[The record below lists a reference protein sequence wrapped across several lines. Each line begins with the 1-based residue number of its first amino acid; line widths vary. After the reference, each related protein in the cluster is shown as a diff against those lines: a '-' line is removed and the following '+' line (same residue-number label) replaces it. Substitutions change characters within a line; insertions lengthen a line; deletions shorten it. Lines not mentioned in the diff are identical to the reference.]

1 MNENAQYPS
10 GVLPSQQMQ
19 NNWNYMRS
27 QQPWNQPMAAPQPM
41 PEPPQIIV
49 VSVSSTEEAERFPV
63 APGRTVF
70 LIDYTNR
77 QFWLKRK
84 DEMGL
89 MSTFI
94 HHTFV
99 ADGDTP
105 QPGETADLV
114 TRTEFEALKKTVDDL
129 LK

>member
-1 MNENAQYPS
+1 MNENTQYPS
-10 GVLPSQQMQ
+10 GVLPSQQVQ
-19 NNWNYMRS
+19 NNWNYMRN
-27 QQPWNQPMAAPQPM
+27 QQPWGQQMPAPQPV

-49 VSVSSTEEAERFPV
+49 VSVSSAEEAERFPV
-63 APGRTVF
+63 APGRTIF
-70 LIDYTNR
+70 LIDYTGR

-99 ADGDTP
+99 ADSDTP
-105 QPGETADLV
+105 QTSETADYI
-114 TRTEFEALKKTVDDL
+114 TRSEFEALKKAVDDL